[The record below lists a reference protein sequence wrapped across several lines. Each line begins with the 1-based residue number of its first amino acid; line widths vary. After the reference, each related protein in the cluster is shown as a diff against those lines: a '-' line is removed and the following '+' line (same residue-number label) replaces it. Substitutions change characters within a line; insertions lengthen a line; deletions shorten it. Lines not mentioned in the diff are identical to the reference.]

1 MKNNDVLKNKVI
13 NGVVWKLL
21 EKIGMQLIQFI
32 IQIVLARLLLPSDYG
47 IVGILTIFIT
57 ISDVIIQ
64 QGFTTALIQKKI
76 ADQIDYSSVFFA
88 NIVLSIFLYALLY
101 IGAPIISNFYN
112 EPVLVPVTRILS
124 LNIIIGGF
132 SAIHYAIMQK
142 KLEFKQSFLRGIF
155 NVIAQGIV
163 GIILAINGAGIWSL
177 VFSKLAGTIV
187 GSIILI
193 VAVHWKPSIL
203 FL

>member
-64 QGFTTALIQKKI
+64 QGFTTALIQKCR
-76 ADQIDYSSVFFA
+76 SNRLLLCFFC
-88 NIVLSIFLYALLY
+88 
-101 IGAPIISNFYN
+101 
-112 EPVLVPVTRILS
+112 
-124 LNIIIGGF
+124 
-132 SAIHYAIMQK
+132 
-142 KLEFKQSFLRGIF
+142 
-155 NVIAQGIV
+155 
-163 GIILAINGAGIWSL
+163 
-177 VFSKLAGTIV
+177 
-187 GSIILI
+187 
-193 VAVHWKPSIL
+193 
-203 FL
+203 

>member
-64 QGFTTALIQKKI
+64 QGFTTALIQKKN

-142 KLEFKQSFLRGIF
+142 
-155 NVIAQGIV
+155 N
-163 GIILAINGAGIWSL
+163 
-177 VFSKLAGTIV
+177 
-187 GSIILI
+187 
-193 VAVHWKPSIL
+193 
-203 FL
+203 